1 MTFYLDPSKPAEEVI
16 FSRDIKT
23 VSYQSITFNN
33 NSLSLCPAR
42 KHLGMVL
49 ESKLTFNEHIKHIL
63 SKVNQ

>member
-33 NSLSLCPAR
+33 NYLSLCPAR

-49 ESKLTFNEHIKHIL
+49 DEHIKHIL